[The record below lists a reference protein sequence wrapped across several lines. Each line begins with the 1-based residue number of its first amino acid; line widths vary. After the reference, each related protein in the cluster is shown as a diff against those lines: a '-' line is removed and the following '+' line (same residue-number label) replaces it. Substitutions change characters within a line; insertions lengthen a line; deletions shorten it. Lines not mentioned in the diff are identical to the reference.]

1 MKKKKGKTYTQ
12 EKGEGFLFRESFKI
26 LRTNLDFIAS
36 CRKCQVVLIT
46 SALPNDGK
54 STVSLNLAAALGEA
68 GKKVLLADC
77 DLRKGS
83 LGKMLEIYR
92 QKDGITTLL
101 SGKTSWDNHSLLV
114 KKQQFTFLSAG
125 PAAPNPTELL
135 ASEQMEQLI
144 QKLAGEYDYVIL
156 DTPPVCYMADAIA
169 VGKYTDGAILVVR
182 HKGTQVQALK
192 KAMSDLDT
200 AGIQVL
206 GTVLNQYDVQRAGSY
221 GDGYYG
227 YYGRYGYSSYAEE
240 QN

>member
-83 LGKMLEIYR
+83 LGKMLEVFR

-101 SGKTSWDNHSLLV
+101 SGKTTYQSPSLLL
-114 KKQQFTFLSAG
+114 KREYFTFLPAG
-125 PAAPNPTELL
+125 PTAPNPTELL
-135 ASEQMEQLI
+135 ASEKMEHLI
-144 QKLAGEYDYVIL
+144 QELAKEYDYVIL
-156 DTPPVCYMADAIA
+156 DTPPVCYMADATA
-169 VGKYTDGAILVVR
+169 VGKYTDGAILVAR

-200 AGIQVL
+200 AGIQVI
-206 GTVLNQYDVQRAGSY
+206 GTVLNQYDVKRAGSY

-240 QN
+240 QK